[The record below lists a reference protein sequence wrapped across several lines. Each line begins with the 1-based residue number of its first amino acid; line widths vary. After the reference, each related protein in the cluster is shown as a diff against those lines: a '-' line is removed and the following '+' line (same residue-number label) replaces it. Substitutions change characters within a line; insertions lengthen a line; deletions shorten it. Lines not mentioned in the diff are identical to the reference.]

1 MKSFIASHPFAFVV
15 LAILLSGIIAL
26 NPISAKKN
34 DKSRVRKFSP
44 KRFSYVGLSALGGFL
59 IANVLVHSPVI
70 ATPFGLLTSVSPL
83 ILSRRKAEKLRL
95 SMQALWPEILDHI
108 ISGLQS
114 GLSLAQTLASLGKR
128 GPERTKPIFLQFHYD
143 LIAGVDFE
151 TALLKIKAIFGDPLA
166 DQVCEVLRFAKG
178 SGSRDT
184 ALTLRTLADFMRSD
198 LAVRSEISAKHGWIK
213 NSAGLAAVAPW
224 LLLIILA
231 TQPST
236 VAAYSS
242 SSGIAIL
249 IVGVLLTGIA
259 YAWMAKVGKLPQ
271 APRVFSQ

>member
-1 MKSFIASHPFAFVV
+1 MKNFIAFHPVAFVV
-15 LAILLSGIIAL
+15 FVDLCSGVIVL
-26 NPISAKKN
+26 NPIPRKERKKRN
-34 DKSRVRKFSP
+34 LSP
-44 KRFSYVGLSALGGFL
+44 KLCMYIFICALCGFL
-59 IANVLVHSPVI
+59 IANFLVNSPVI
-70 ATPFGLLTSVSPL
+70 AAPFGILTSVSPL
-83 ILSRRKAEKLRL
+83 ILSRRQAEKLRHA
-95 SMQALWPEILDHI
+95 MQALWPEILDHI

-128 GPERTKPIFLQFHYD
+128 GPERTKPIFLQFHND

-151 TALLKIKAIFGDPLA
+151 TALLKIKVLFSDPLA

-242 SSGIAIL
+242 SAGITIL
-249 IVGVLLTGIA
+249 FIGVLLTGIA
-259 YAWMAKVGKLPQ
+259 YAWMAKVGKLPNS
-271 APRVFSQ
+271 PRVFSQ